1 MGACITPHPHP
12 QCPRESNMKSSAEGA
27 VVCSENKR
35 KDISSTGEGG
45 TRFSQPGTHGGSN
58 HLLGDG

>member
-45 TRFSQPGTHGGSN
+45 PGSPSQELMEDPITS
-58 HLLGDG
+58 